1 MSPAAGKKKKVAKKS
16 AKKTA
21 SKTPAI
27 KDPREPLAPSPANL
41 RGLIDGLRTA
51 LERLEKPAEPR
62 PGDLVQAYMHIVFA
76 EGLPCGY
83 GQEVLRR
90 IDKEYVD
97 RNEFRLTEAFEI
109 AELIEDLDIPD
120 ALRRC
125 LVVKNSIGEIY
136 NDQNGVHMESL
147 REAVV
152 AERKSFFQ
160 RVPAIPP
167 KGIAFINT
175 VMNLEEL
182 ATSPR
187 STQRA
192 QLRLGL
198 DPKSKAAETFVSEYR
213 EVLASFGHL
222 PLLVGPDGVDGK
234 PNLEAELC
242 PTCQLSRL
250 SAKAKS

>member
-21 SKTPAI
+21 AKAPAI
-27 KDPREPLAPSPANL
+27 KDPRESLAPTPANL
-41 RGLIDGLRTA
+41 KSLIEDLRAA

-62 PGDLVQAYMHIVFA
+62 PGDLVQAYMHIIFA
-76 EGLPCGY
+76 DGLPCGY

-90 IDKEYVD
+90 IDAEYVD

-120 ALRRC
+120 ALQRC

-136 NDQNGVHMESL
+136 NDQNGVSMEAL

-160 RVPAIPP
+160 RVPAITP
-167 KGIAFINT
+167 KGMRFISD
-175 VMNLEEL
+175 VMNLEEI

-187 STQRA
+187 STQRV
-192 QLRLGL
+192 QLRMGL
-198 DPKSKAAETFVSEYR
+198 DPKNKAAETFVAEYR
-213 EVLASFGHL
+213 EVIAPFGHL
-222 PLLVGPDGVDGK
+222 PLLVGPDGADGK
-234 PNLEAELC
+234 PNLDAELC
-242 PTCQLSRL
+242 PTCMLTRL
-250 SAKAKS
+250 APKGKR